1 MRQHPIRRWPLLT
14 PNRTRCHSKLLAY
27 QLMLKLLASVDAV
40 AVDVAADDEDDD
52 GGDYYN

>member
-40 AVDVAADDEDDD
+40 DVAADDEDD